1 MTLITNRQKPA
12 AVSPLKLSSPL
23 GAALAFIG
31 LKKAVPLFHGSQGCT
46 AFAKRLLFRH
56 FYEAVPLS
64 TTAMTELSSVLGGE
78 ENVQQALV
86 NLINKQKPEIV
97 GLCTTGLTETRGEDM
112 QGILKG
118 FRKEF
123 PEFEQL
129 PIVLVSTPD
138 FKGSLQDGYAAAVEQ
153 IVSEI
158 PQEQQTIPNQITI
171 LAGSFLTPG
180 DLHEI
185 KDTIKAMGLK
195 PLVLPDLSGSVDGHW
210 EETFSGVSTSLSQLR
225 SVGASAFTIAIG
237 YSMDKS
243 AKILQS
249 RFGTPYEL
257 IPRLTGI
264 TACDKFI
271 DVLCRLKVQLL
282 LKSDGLH
289 PAVGDRTS
297 SNLTEEE
304 IVPELYRRQR
314 SQLQDAMLDA
324 HFYFSGKRVSLA
336 LEPDLLYQ
344 TAWWL
349 TEMGATIHAAVTTTE
364 GIEPKTKSASLELP
378 VEEVIVGDLEDL
390 ELLSADADLLIT
402 NSHGAR
408 VALRMGKPLLRLG
421 YPFFDRLGAA
431 QQCTVGYRGTM
442 QLLFDIGNIFL
453 EKEEKTTANKWR
465 ELVMVL

>member
-1 MTLITNRQKPA
+1 
-12 AVSPLKLSSPL
+12 
-23 GAALAFIG
+23 
-31 LKKAVPLFHGSQGCT
+31 
-46 AFAKRLLFRH
+46 
-56 FYEAVPLS
+56 
-64 TTAMTELSSVLGGE
+64 
-78 ENVQQALV
+78 
-86 NLINKQKPEIV
+86 
-97 GLCTTGLTETRGEDM
+97 
-112 QGILKG
+112 
-118 FRKEF
+118 
-123 PEFEQL
+123 
-129 PIVLVSTPD
+129 
-138 FKGSLQDGYAAAVEQ
+138 
-153 IVSEI
+153 
-158 PQEQQTIPNQITI
+158 
-171 LAGSFLTPG
+171 
-180 DLHEI
+180 
-185 KDTIKAMGLK
+185 
-195 PLVLPDLSGSVDGHW
+195 
-210 EETFSGVSTSLSQLR
+210 LSQLR

-243 AKILQS
+243 AKILES

-264 TACDKFI
+264 AAYDKFI

-282 LKSDGLH
+282 SKKETD
-289 PAVGDRTS
+289 
-297 SNLTEEE
+297 EE

-336 LEPDLLYQ
+336 LEPDLLHQ

-349 TEMGATIHAAVTTTE
+349 TEMGATIHAAITTTE

-408 VALRMGKPLLRLG
+408 VAERMGKPLVRLG

-431 QQCTVGYRGTM
+431 QQCSVGYRGTM

-453 EKEEKTTANKWR
+453 EKEEKTTAKKWR
-465 ELVMVL
+465 QLVMML

>member
-64 TTAMTELSSVLGGE
+64 TTAMTELSSILGGE
-78 ENVQQALV
+78 ENIQQALL
-86 NLINKQKPEIV
+86 NLINKQKPEII
-97 GLCTTGLTETRGEDM
+97 GLCTTGLTETRGEDVA
-112 QGILKG
+112 GILKT
-118 FRKEF
+118 FRQEF

-153 IVSEI
+153 IVSQI
-158 PQEQQTIPNQITI
+158 PQQQTTIPDQITI

-185 KDTIKAMGLK
+185 KDTVKAMGLK

-210 EETFSGVSTSLSQLR
+210 EETFTGVSTSLSQLR

-243 AKILQS
+243 AKILQT
-249 RFGTPYEL
+249 RFGTPFEV

-271 DVLCRLKVQLL
+271 DVLCRLKIQLL
-282 LKSDGLH
+282 SKSETDE
-289 PAVGDRTS
+289 D
-297 SNLTEEE
+297 

-364 GIEPKTKSASLELP
+364 GFEPKTKSASLELP

-408 VALRMGKPLLRLG
+408 VAERMGKPLVRLG

-431 QQCTVGYRGTM
+431 QQCTVGYRGSM
-442 QLLFDIGNIFL
+442 QLLFEIGNIFL
-453 EKEEKTTANKWR
+453 EKEEKNTANKWR
-465 ELVMVL
+465 ELAMVL